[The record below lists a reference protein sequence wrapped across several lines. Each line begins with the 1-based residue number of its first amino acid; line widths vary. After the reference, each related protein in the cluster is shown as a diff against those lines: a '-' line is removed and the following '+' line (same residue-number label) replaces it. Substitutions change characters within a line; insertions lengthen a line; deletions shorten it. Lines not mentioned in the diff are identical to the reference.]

1 MRQDQ
6 SEAAIAR
13 SSYPAKMSRAVHS
26 ARAQIQAIISAEGRA
41 AFEDYAAARTR
52 SAVNVNSPRANVAFR
67 GRERPGGTGQ

>member
-26 ARAQIQAIISAEGRA
+26 ARAQIQGPLSPQRA
-41 AFEDYAAARTR
+41 GPRSRTMQQ
-52 SAVNVNSPRANVAFR
+52 RAL
-67 GRERPGGTGQ
+67 GPQST